1 MTLSRRLHL
10 VLNGVRQQAMEV
22 FELKVLQVEGKIN
35 NTIII
40 TTLTIKRPSLNQKQ
54 YEVEGT

>member
-1 MTLSRRLHL
+1 MRK
-10 VLNGVRQQAMEV
+10 QAMEV

>member
-10 VLNGVRQQAMEV
+10 VLTGVRQQAMEV